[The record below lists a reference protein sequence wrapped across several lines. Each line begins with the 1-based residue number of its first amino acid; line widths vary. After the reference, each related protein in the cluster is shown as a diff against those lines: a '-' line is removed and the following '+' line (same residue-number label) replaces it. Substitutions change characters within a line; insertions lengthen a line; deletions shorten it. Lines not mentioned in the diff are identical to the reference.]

1 MKTNPYIAGNPGGG
15 QKAYVGPRNV
25 LKDVLRVLKNPND
38 NALVLYGQRRIG
50 KTSIVQELTHRLPQE
65 GSNRC

>member
-1 MKTNPYIAGNPGGG
+1 MI
-15 QKAYVGPRNV
+15 YVRHTSKGEDNV

>member
-15 QKAYVGPRNV
+15 QKAYVGPMNV

-50 KTSIVQELTHRLPQE
+50 KL
-65 GSNRC
+65 NRARANS

>member
-15 QKAYVGPRNV
+15 QKAYVGPMNV

-65 GSNRC
+65 GSN